1 MTILDLPE
9 QTSYEIESLRRIMDW
24 EWSYST
30 IE

>member
-24 EWSYST
+24 EW
-30 IE
+30 